1 MTPLTE
7 VQVRRRYIFL
17 HGMRWFPIGLL
28 IPIIVLLKIER
39 GLTLGEIGLVAVTQ
53 GAVVL
58 ILEVPTGGLADAL
71 GRRPVLLLAG
81 VVNLVSLSV
90 FAVADTF
97 WQFVLVGALQGVFRA
112 LDSGPLE
119 AWYVD
124 TVLAADPQARIEGGL
139 SGAGVVLS
147 GAIAVGALGSS
158 GLVAMHPVRA
168 MSAMTLPVLIA
179 VTVQLVGIV
188 AVAALVKETPRR
200 RDPDPRAARGLGKVR
215 AAVAEVP
222 AVISQAVGLL
232 RRSRVLLALVVA
244 ELLWG
249 VGAVGF
255 EILTPPRMSEVVGDL
270 ERSAAIMGPAWTAAW
285 LASALGAGLVPV
297 LGRLTGIPVAAAILR
312 LGQAAALLGIALAVG
327 WIGVVVAF
335 VATYLIQGAA
345 SPLHQTMVH
354 RQVDGDYRAT
364 VLSLNSLTG
373 QLGLIIGSLMLTNIA
388 DANGVRL
395 AMMVGAAVLVSAT
408 PLYLVRS
415 RTPAA
420 APHDTAAPAPA
431 PASGIEPVGP
441 AGPAGPA

>member
-7 VQVRRRYIFL
+7 AQVRRRYIFL

-39 GLTLGEIGLVAVTQ
+39 GLTLGEIGLVAVAQ

-158 GLVAMHPVRA
+158 GLVALHPVRA

-179 VTVQLVGIV
+179 AAVQLVGIV
-188 AVAALVKETPRR
+188 AVAALVKETPRHR
-200 RDPDPRAARGLGKVR
+200 SPESGVGTLR
-215 AAVAEVP
+215 AAVADVP
-222 AVISQAVGLL
+222 AVIGRAVGLL

-249 VGAVGF
+249 VGTVGF
-255 EILTPPRMSEVVGDL
+255 ETLTPPLMSEVVGDL

-297 LGRLTGIPVAAAILR
+297 LGRLTGIPVAAASLR
-312 LGQAAALLGIALAVG
+312 LVQGATVLGMALAAG
-327 WIGVVVAF
+327 WIGVVAAF
-335 VATYLIQGAA
+335 VATYLIHGAA
-345 SPLHQTMVH
+345 NPLHQTMVH

-395 AMMVGAAVLVSAT
+395 AMVVGAAVLASAT

-415 RTPAA
+415 RTAA
-420 APHDTAAPAPA
+420 ATAPGPATQAPAP
-431 PASGIEPVGP
+431 GVEPVGP

>member
-7 VQVRRRYIFL
+7 AQVRRRYIFL

-39 GLTLGEIGLVAVTQ
+39 GLTLGEIGLVAVAQ

-58 ILEVPTGGLADAL
+58 ILEVPTGGLADTL

-81 VVNLVSLSV
+81 VVNLASLSL

-97 WQFVLVGALQGVFRA
+97 WQFVLVGALQGAFRA

-124 TVLAADPQARIEGGL
+124 TVLAADPQARIEDGL
-139 SGAGVVLS
+139 SGAEVVLS
-147 GAIAVGALGSS
+147 AAIAVGALGSS
-158 GLVAMHPVRA
+158 GLIALHPVRA

-179 VTVQLVGIV
+179 VVVQLVGIV
-188 AVAALVKETPRR
+188 AVAVLVKETPRHR
-200 RDPDPRAARGLGKVR
+200 SPGSDVGKLR
-215 AAVAEVP
+215 AAVADVP
-222 AVISQAVGLL
+222 AVIGRAVGLL

-244 ELLWG
+244 ELLWS
-249 VGAVGF
+249 VGMISF
-255 EILTPPRMSEVVGDL
+255 ETLTPPRMSEIVGDL

-285 LASALGAGLVPV
+285 LASALGAGLVPM
-297 LGRLTGIPVAAAILR
+297 LGRLTGVPLAAVILR
-312 LGQAAALLGIALAVG
+312 LGQGVTVFGMALAAG

-335 VATYLIQGAA
+335 AATYLIHGAA
-345 SPLHQTMVH
+345 NPLHQTLVH

-373 QLGLIIGSLMLTNIA
+373 QLGLIVGSLTLTNLA
-388 DANGVRL
+388 DANGVPV
-395 AMMVGAAVLVSAT
+395 AMVVGAVVLASAA
-408 PLYLVRS
+408 PLYLIRS
-415 RTPAA
+415 RTS
-420 APHDTAAPAPA
+420 DTATTRAPAP
-431 PASGIEPVGP
+431 GEEPVGP
-441 AGPAGPA
+441 AGPAGAA